1 MGGMKKPTARTLEAL
16 LRQKK
21 LLLKAI
27 RLPEDGLPGSLSM
40 SRFRCGKKGCHCAT
54 EEGHEKWALT
64 YMLNGAK
71 KVQHIPSELVDQVR
85 HQVEEGK
92 NFKEAINQIFAA
104 NAELLVLLRK
114 REGK

>member
-1 MGGMKKPTARTLEAL
+1 MGGMRKQALNTVKTLT
-16 LRQKK
+16 RQKK
-21 LLLKAI
+21 QLLKRV

-40 SRFRCGKKGCHCAT
+40 SRFRCGKKECHCAT

-64 YMLNGAK
+64 YMLDGAK

-104 NAELLVLLRK
+104 NAQLLVLLRK
-114 REGK
+114 RESK